1 MDFRLAAAAA
11 RSQSAAMAESS
22 QYACEVCPAAFMAPA
37 LEFAH
42 AVRTRG
48 SGCTRAL
55 CEVTVN
61 VRRVP
66 CVSSALAR
74 HVRGHTGELPHK
86 CDVRPAGFTTF
97 LWDNITHEIR
107 HGSSL
112 LYQIDTISNFSI
124 GSVRGCSVHGG
135 VNTHA
140 LRAYPVM

>member
-1 MDFRLAAAAA
+1 
-11 RSQSAAMAESS
+11 MAESS
-22 QYACEVCPAAFMAPA
+22 RYACEVCPAAFMAPA

-97 LWDNITHEIR
+97 LWDNITHEVDTVVPFCIR
-107 HGSSL
+107 L
-112 LYQIDTISNFSI
+112 TLFRIFR
-124 GSVRGCSVHGG
+124 SVPFAAAQF
-135 VNTHA
+135 TA
-140 LRAYPVM
+140 A